1 MLFVLH
7 LQDGIPRKLVGP
19 FDYAQAIDTLASM
32 VPKEYIVQA
41 TKDEK
46 LQIQNVVPMGWFIVS
61 SED

>member
-7 LQDGIPRKLVGP
+7 LQDGVPVKLVGP
-19 FDYAQAIDTLASM
+19 FAYPQAIDVLASM

-46 LQIQNVVPMGWFIVS
+46 LILLHQSWFIIS
-61 SED
+61 TDC